1 MHGGIENIVHML
13 QSLGGLIGKPVMPT
27 PPKSLLRAGIYW
39 PQKQIIGLHDIQNE
53 WLDSVIGTTA
63 IVFYRALLQSGDLE
77 VIDRI
82 IQHLQRHSLNPLP
95 IFVSSLKEKTVG
107 QMVGAILA
115 QAKPSVILNAIGFA
129 IGHNEKEAADPLRV
143 ANCPILQLVLS
154 SSDQTFWQQQTN
166 GLLARD
172 MVMQVILPE
181 MDGRILSR
189 LISFK
194 EKSNI
199 DPLTEHIMVRHQ
211 PVDDRIDFVC
221 KQAYNWAFL
230 QKISPSKSN
239 ATVSKPL

>member
-1 MHGGIENIVHML
+1 MHIFVHGGIENIVHMF
-13 QSLGGLIGKPVMPT
+13 QSLGGLIGSPVMLT
-27 PPKSLLRAGIYW
+27 PPKSLLRAGVYW

-53 WLDSVIGTTA
+53 WSNLAIGATA
-63 IVFYRALLQSGDLE
+63 IIFYRALLQSGDLE

-115 QAKPSVILNAIGFA
+115 QAKPLVILNATGFA
-129 IGHNEKEAADPLRV
+129 IGHTENEAADPLRLV
-143 ANCPILQLVLS
+143 NRPILQLVLS

-189 LISFK
+189 TLSLLK
-194 EKSNI
+194 EKARLI
-199 DPLTEHIMVRHQ
+199 P
-211 PVDDRIDFVC
+211 
-221 KQAYNWAFL
+221 
-230 QKISPSKSN
+230 
-239 ATVSKPL
+239 